1 MTDESNQAQTPSADG
16 DTEMK
21 ADSNIA
27 PVWKRIVSPM
37 IAVFAI
43 IAILLTLVVT
53 WEKAILQNEDQFVST
68 LADLPSNDAVATILS
83 VNVADRIIERAGV
96 NDFVVDALPD
106 PLDFLATPL
115 TATLTDAIAGATY
128 EVVTSD
134 SFTTVWETTLRL
146 THRSARAMLSGNDS
160 ALVSEDGT
168 VAIDLNVIAGLA
180 VTRIENR
187 GITLPNLDIEFGE
200 IVLYQ
205 SDQLATAQSIASAL
219 DTAGWLIPLIALL
232 LIAASLWTAPD
243 RRWTVAFLGFGTA
256 LTLLIVLSLHRMGRS
271 AVLGGI
277 RDDISREA
285 GRFAWDA
292 VVEVLV
298 QAAWAL
304 IVLSLIIGF
313 VAWVVG
319 PSRHAKALSGWTMHT
334 IEGWGRPEGA
344 EPTSVGTFFS
354 QWKRAIEFGVVIFAA
369 LSLLLGPAP
378 TAVSVLIT
386 AIFAG
391 VAIGATEFAA
401 GPSHTTIDDTIDIDA

>member
-1 MTDESNQAQTPSADG
+1 MTEESNEAQTPSAGG

-21 ADSNIA
+21 ANSNIA
-27 PVWKRIVSPM
+27 PIWRRIVSPL
-37 IAVFAI
+37 IALFAI
-43 IAILLTLVVT
+43 VAILLTLVVT
-53 WEKAILQNEDQFVST
+53 WEKAILQNEDQFVAT

-134 SFTTVWETTLRL
+134 GFTTVWETTLRL

-180 VTRIENR
+180 VTRIESR
-187 GITLPNLDIEFGE
+187 GITLPSLDIEFGE

-219 DTAGWLIPLIALL
+219 DTAGWLVPLIALL

-243 RRWTVAFLGFGTA
+243 RRWLVAFLGFGTA
-256 LTLLIVLSLHRMGRS
+256 LTLLISLSLHRMGRS

-277 RDDISREA
+277 RDDISRDA

-292 VVEVLV
+292 VVELLV
-298 QAAWAL
+298 QTAWAL

-319 PSRHAKALSGWTMHT
+319 PSRHAKALSDWTLHT
-334 IEGWGRPEGA
+334 IQGWGRPEGA

-369 LSLLLGPAP
+369 LFLLLGPAP
-378 TAVSVLIT
+378 TAGSVLIT

-401 GPSHTTIDDTIDIDA
+401 GPSHTTMDDTIDIDA